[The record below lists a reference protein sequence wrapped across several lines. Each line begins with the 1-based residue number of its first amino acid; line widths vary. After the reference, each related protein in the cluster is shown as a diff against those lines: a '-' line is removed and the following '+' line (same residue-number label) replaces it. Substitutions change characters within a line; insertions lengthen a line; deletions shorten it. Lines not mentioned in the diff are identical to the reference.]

1 MNLQAAAGQGP
12 HSRLHLNPDL
22 IPAGSPPWLAVTES
36 THTKEQT
43 MQPIEF
49 IGVRGGH
56 GATTVALAAAVT
68 LATGGPI
75 RISTHD
81 RRGMCAIVGI
91 AYDGLPVPITE
102 QLDLVPGEH
111 DGDVI
116 DAGTL
121 ERYFDDDPFDDRLAQ
136 RRQHAST
143 ALRIGVLRGPDYLG
157 LRTLCE
163 HAEVLLDGLVVV
175 SEAGRALDA
184 RDVEHVSGRPV
195 VAVVDHTPT
204 LARMID
210 SGLFVQRVA
219 RLREFT
225 QLRAWIAQIAVE
237 EAPCA
242 ALS

>member
-1 MNLQAAAGQGP
+1 
-12 HSRLHLNPDL
+12 
-22 IPAGSPPWLAVTES
+22 
-36 THTKEQT
+36 

-56 GATTVALAAAVT
+56 GATTVALASAVT
-68 LATGGPI
+68 LASRGPT

-81 RRGMCAIVGI
+81 RRSLCAIVGI
-91 AYDGLPVPITE
+91 AHDGLPVPFAE
-102 QLDLVPGEH
+102 HLDLAPDEH

-121 ERYFDDDPFDDRLAQ
+121 ERYFDEVPFDDELAQ
-136 RRQHAST
+136 RRQSPSAG
-143 ALRIGVLRGPDYLG
+143 LRIGVLRGPDYLG

-163 HAEVLLDGLVVV
+163 HAEAHLDGLVVV
-175 SEAGRALDA
+175 SEAGRALEA

-195 VAVVDHTPT
+195 LAVIDHTPVV
-204 LARMID
+204 ARTID
-210 SGLFVQRVA
+210 AGLLEQRLG
-219 RLREFT
+219 RLREFA
-225 QLRAWIAQIAVE
+225 QLRTWITQIAVE